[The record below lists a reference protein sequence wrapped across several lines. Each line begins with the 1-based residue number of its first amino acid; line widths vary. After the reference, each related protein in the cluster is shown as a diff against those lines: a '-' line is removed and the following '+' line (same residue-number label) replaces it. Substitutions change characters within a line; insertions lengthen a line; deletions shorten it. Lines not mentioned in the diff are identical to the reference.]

1 MSRRLLLFNSFC
13 GWWNECS
20 FSPQQMKVFQMSK
33 RSLAV
38 ETNLS
43 SARQLQRKWQVAP
56 KSHLS
61 IVQEYVGGRWGKKLL
76 APSHYPDCGA
86 KWWENAGVPENRS
99 FGSSSKDGWESLLLP
114 WMRLCY
120 GGLFLLLEFGE
131 RSVGTCRRCVS
142 MGLHV
147 VIMHPRPP
155 GRHIGIDS

>member
-20 FSPQQMKVFQMSK
+20 FSPRQMKAVQMSK

-38 ETNLS
+38 ETNIS
-43 SARQLQRKWQVAP
+43 SAQQLQRKWQVAP

-61 IVQEYVGGRWGKKLL
+61 IVQEYVGGRWGKKAFGTL
-76 APSHYPDCGA
+76 ALSRLRREMMRRG
-86 KWWENAGVPENRS
+86 GVPENRS

-142 MGLHV
+142 MGMHL

-155 GRHIGIDS
+155 GRHIGIDG